1 MIQFGKIKKSYNGQV
16 VLDVEDFS
24 VEEGKIY
31 VITGPNGSGKSTLAK
46 ILAGIM
52 LDDSGKV
59 KQPTINNKIISV
71 GYAPQKPYIFDLNL
85 EKNILVNGKDRKKC
99 ESLINKFEIEYLKG
113 KNARKFSGGEQQKLA
128 LARFFMQDYDL
139 AILDEP
145 TAAMDKNSQTKAE
158 KIIREYVKGKTLI
171 MITHNIEQIKNIAD
185 VNIVMNNGKIV

>member
-145 TAAMDKNSQTKAE
+145 TAAMDINSQTKAE